1 MLGGQNFATKK
12 LGEIMEFTPD
22 IIYEDNHLLVIIKP
36 HNISVQ
42 EDDSKDADLLN
53 LLKQFIKERD
63 NKPGNVFLGLV
74 HRLDRPTGGVM
85 VFAKTSKCASRL
97 AEQLKNH
104 EMKKSYIC
112 TVIGKPNQDKARLS
126 CYLVKDEKTNT
137 VSLATKSDYGA
148 KQAVLDYQVIGQN
161 AGLSLIKVDLL
172 TGRSHQIRVQMS
184 KQNNTVIFGDFK
196 YGDKAHGGNL
206 ALWAYMLQFSHPI
219 SKKPMTFK
227 VAPNTE
233 KLPWSLFEREISNL
247 M

>member
-1 MLGGQNFATKK
+1 
-12 LGEIMEFTPD
+12 MEFTPD

-42 EDDSKDADLLN
+42 EDESKDADLLN
-53 LLKQFIKERD
+53 LLKQFIKTRD

-97 AEQLKNH
+97 TEQLKNH

-112 TVIGKPNQDKARLS
+112 VTIGKPIQDKARLS

-148 KQAVLDYQVIGQN
+148 KEAKLDYQVLGNN

-206 ALWAYMLQFSHPI
+206 ALWAYMIQFNHPI
-219 SKKPMTFK
+219 TKKPMIFK
-227 VAPNTE
+227 VAPDTQ
-233 KLPWSLFEREISNL
+233 KLPWSLFEREIGNL
-247 M
+247 I